1 MPNIPVEVYVGTARA
16 NISYRGRTGFAG
28 VDQIN
33 FQIPP
38 GQLGCSVAVAIKI
51 NNVVSNFTTLAVS
64 NSGPCS
70 DPNGLPASALQTLAS
85 KGSLNVGG
93 FALDQFTFP
102 AGLPGTTGPTTSETG
117 DVSFNHYTLASLN
130 QSGSLP
136 SIGGMFRD
144 DAFQRSPS

>member
-1 MPNIPVEVYVGTARA
+1 MLFR
-16 NISYRGRTGFAG
+16 S
-28 VDQIN
+28 
-33 FQIPP
+33 
-38 GQLGCSVAVAIKI
+38 
-51 NNVVSNFTTLAVS
+51 
-64 NSGPCS
+64 
-70 DPNGLPASALQTLAS
+70 TLAS

-102 AGLPGTTGPTTSETG
+102 VGLPGTTGPTTSETG

-144 DAFQRSPS
+144 DAFQRSPSPCRSPAGSRRRPVNQPERPERRQAAS